1 LTDKIKNIKTIP
13 KYFDREL
20 SWLSFNYRVL
30 QEAKDKSVPLFERIK
45 FLAIFSSNLDE
56 FFRVRVATLRSLLLL
71 KKKSLEQLKFNPQE
85 LLKQIHSSVKLHQIE
100 MGEIFRNQVIP
111 GLNENNIFL
120 LDNTQLNKK
129 QSAFVNNYFEENI
142 QHHIQPLLLIKN
154 KITPFLKNKR
164 LYIVVRLSSK
174 SDKKNEKK
182 TKRVVY
188 KYALVEIP
196 SDYLPRFVEIP
207 STDKKRYIIF
217 LDDIIRY
224 KMDKIFEAYKIVDCY
239 SIKLTR
245 DAELYIEDEFSGDLQ
260 SKILSG
266 IKKRN
271 TGIPSRFL
279 FDEKMPKSLLSYLKE
294 AFHLKKEDL
303 YEGGRYHNFSDFFSF
318 PTPSGNE
325 LEYPKQSPLRQK
337 ELNKQKSIFQ
347 AISEK
352 DYYFYFPF
360 HSFNH
365 ILEFINEAAE
375 DPNVTTIKM
384 TQYRVAKDSLIL
396 KALIKAAKSGK
407 NVIVFVE
414 LKARFDEEANIAW
427 SDEMQKAGVDI
438 YYSIPGIKVHSK
450 LLLVTRKE
458 GEEYKN
464 YSYLGTG
471 NFNENTAKIYS
482 DIGLLTSNKELTD
495 ELEHVFEFLVGRI
508 SDYNFEH
515 LLVARFN
522 MRKAFT
528 RLIDKEISIAQGGGK
543 GKIILKMNSLEDR
556 KMIDK
561 LYEASQKGVKIVLII
576 RGICC
581 LIPGIKGMSE
591 NIHVYSIVDKYLE
604 HARIFVFHNDGNPL
618 IYSGSA
624 DWMRR
629 NLSKRIEVI
638 FPIYNNDIKNSI
650 LEILEIQM
658 SDNVKSRVID
668 KRQIN
673 EYKKDNSAPEIRS
686 QIALY
691 DYLKSNLK

>member
-1 LTDKIKNIKTIP
+1 MKTKP

-45 FLAIFSSNLDE
+45 FLAIYSNNLDE

-71 KKKSLEQLKFNPQE
+71 KKKSLEQLKFDPQD
-85 LLKQIHSSVKLHQIE
+85 LLKKIHSTVKLHQIE
-100 MGEIFRNQVIP
+100 MGEIFRNEIIP
-111 GLNENNIFL
+111 GLIENNIFL

-142 QHHIQPLLLIKN
+142 QQHIQPLLLIKN

-164 LYIVVRLSSK
+164 LYIVVKLSSK
-174 SDKKNEKK
+174 SKKKNESE

-188 KYALVEIP
+188 KYALIEIP

-207 STDKKRYIIF
+207 SISKKKYIIF

-224 KMDKIFEAYKIVDCY
+224 KIDKIFEAYTIVDCY

-245 DAELYIEDEFSGDLQ
+245 DAELYIEDEYNGDLQ

-279 FDEKMPKSLLSYLKE
+279 FDEKMPKSVLSYLKE
-294 AFHLKKEDL
+294 AFHLKNEDL

-318 PTPSGNE
+318 PNPRGSE
-325 LEYPKQSPLRQK
+325 LEYPKQPPLRQK
-337 ELNKQKSIFQ
+337 ELNQQKNIFQ

-365 ILEFINEAAE
+365 ILEFINEAAD

-384 TQYRVAKDSLIL
+384 TQYRVAKDSKIL
-396 KALIKAAKSGK
+396 KALIRAAKSGK

-414 LKARFDEEANIAW
+414 LKARFDEEANIVW

-450 LLLVTRKE
+450 LLMVTRKE

-495 ELEHVFEFLVGRI
+495 DLEHVFEFLVGRI

-543 GKIILKMNSLEDR
+543 GNIILKMNSLEDR
-556 KMIDK
+556 KMINK
-561 LYEASQKGVKIVLII
+561 LYEASQNGVKIFLII

-581 LIPGIKGMSE
+581 LIPGVKGMSE
-591 NIHVYSIVDKYLE
+591 NIHVYSIIDKYLE
-604 HARIFVFHNDGNPL
+604 HARIFVFNNDGNPL

-638 FPIYNNDIKNSI
+638 FPIYDDSIKNSI

-673 EYKKDNSAPEIRS
+673 EYKSDDSAIEIRS

-691 DYLKSNLK
+691 DYLKAKLK

>member
-1 LTDKIKNIKTIP
+1 MKTKP
-13 KYFDREL
+13 KFFDREL

-45 FLAIFSSNLDE
+45 FLAIYSNNLDE

-71 KKKSLEQLKFNPQE
+71 KKKSLEQLKFDPQD
-85 LLKQIHSSVKLHQIE
+85 LLKKIHSTVKLHQIE
-100 MGEIFRNQVIP
+100 MGEIFRSEIIP

-120 LDNTQLNKK
+120 VDNTQLNKN
-129 QSAFVNNYFEENI
+129 QSKFVNNYFEENI
-142 QHHIQPLLLIKN
+142 RQHIQPLLLIKN

-164 LYIVVRLSSK
+164 LYMVVRLSSK
-174 SDKKNEKK
+174 SKKKNE

-207 STDKKRYIIF
+207 SNDDKKNIIF

-224 KMDKIFEAYKIVDCY
+224 KIDKIFEAYNIVDCY

-245 DAELYIEDEFSGDLQ
+245 DAELYIEDEYSGNLQ

-271 TGIPSRFL
+271 TGLPSRFL
-279 FDEKMPKSLLSYLKE
+279 FDENMPKGVLTYLKG
-294 AFHLKKEDL
+294 AFQLKNEDL
-303 YEGGRYHNFSDFFSF
+303 YEGGKYHNFSDFFSF
-318 PTPSGNE
+318 PNSRGSE
-325 LEYPKQSPLRQK
+325 LEYPKQIPIRQK
-337 ELNKQKSIFQ
+337 ELGQYENIFQ
-347 AISEK
+347 AISKK
-352 DYYFYFPF
+352 DYCFYFPF

-365 ILEFINEAAE
+365 ILQFINDAAD

-384 TQYRVAKDSLIL
+384 TQYRVAKDSKIL
-396 KALIKAAKSGK
+396 KALIRAAKSGK

-414 LKARFDEEANIAW
+414 LKARFDEEANIVW
-427 SDEMQKAGVDI
+427 SEEMQKGGVDV

-450 LLLVTRKE
+450 LLMVTRKD
-458 GEEYKN
+458 GDEYKN
-464 YSYLGTG
+464 YCYLGTG

-482 DIGLLTSNKELTD
+482 DIGLLTSNIELTD
-495 ELEHVFEFLVGRI
+495 EVERVFEFLVGRN
-508 SDYNFEH
+508 SNYNFEH

-522 MRKAFT
+522 MRKAFNQ
-528 RLIDKEISIAQGGGK
+528 LIDREISIAQSGRK
-543 GKIILKMNSLEDR
+543 GMIILKMNSLEDR
-556 KMIDK
+556 KMINK
-561 LYEASQKGVKIVLII
+561 LYEASQKGVKIFLVI

-581 LIPGIKGMSE
+581 LIPGVKGMSE
-591 NIHVYSIVDKYLE
+591 NITVYSIIDKYLE
-604 HARIFVFHNDGNPL
+604 HARIFVFNNDGDPL

-638 FPIYNNDIKNSI
+638 FPIYDEGIKKDILK
-650 LEILEIQM
+650 ILEIQLA
-658 SDNVKSRVID
+658 DNVKSRVID
-668 KRQIN
+668 KWQRN
-673 EYKKDNSAPEIRS
+673 EFKRNDSSANIRS
-686 QIALY
+686 QLAMY
-691 DYLKSNLK
+691 DYFRDQNLQS